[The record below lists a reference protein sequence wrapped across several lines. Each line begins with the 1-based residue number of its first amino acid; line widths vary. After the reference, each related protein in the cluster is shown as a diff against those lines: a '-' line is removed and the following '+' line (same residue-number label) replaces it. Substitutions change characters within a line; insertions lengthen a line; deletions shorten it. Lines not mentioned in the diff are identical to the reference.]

1 MKVRLI
7 RKLSQKLNGVDISH
21 RNVGDVL
28 DLPRRD
34 AELLLAEGWARPEPD
49 QDTEADP
56 QVDRGS
62 KETSNAR

>member
-1 MKVRLI
+1 
-7 RKLSQKLNGVDISH
+7 VDISH

-49 QDTEADP
+49 QDSEAD
-56 QVDRGS
+56 QQGDRGS
-62 KETSNAR
+62 SSVNPAS